1 MISNFLLPPPYYQWT
16 KIKDKCNIKPYVIM
30 NTSTLIY
37 SKDQVVF
44 LGCFLVVF
52 CKVRDTVLQRL
63 NQGQVW
69 KQWGKRWGKQKNRKN
84 FLPCPHSGIPH
95 CFLMWPQFS
104 LSCISCFT
112 NAKEKK
118 NTKNQPAIQCG
129 KQWIIESSQNKVLW
143 FINDATVFIHLAC
156 LFDSALN

>member
-1 MISNFLLPPPYYQWT
+1 MILKFYLITWFQTPDYQWT
-16 KIKDKCNIKPYVIM
+16 KIKDKCNITLYVIM

-52 CKVRDTVLQRL
+52 CKVRDTDLPRL

-69 KQWGKRWGKQKNRKN
+69 KQWGRRWGKEKNRKN

-118 NTKNQPAIQCG
+118 PQKTSLLYSVVSSELLKTLKIKYCG
-129 KQWIIESSQNKVLW
+129 S
-143 FINDATVFIHLAC
+143 
-156 LFDSALN
+156 